1 MDDNGFIAFEDSIGR
16 EGGSIEGEPLG
27 AMDDNLV
34 VFGVLAPG
42 LGLVSFFL
50 GRVVGVILVVLG
62 IWVVWVVLV
71 LLIGFDVRFS
81 LLSLEAVNLVLE

>member
-34 VFGVLAPG
+34 VFGVFAPG
-42 LGLVSFFL
+42 LGLVSFLF
-50 GRVVGVILVVLG
+50 GRVVGVILS

-81 LLSLEAVNLVLE
+81 LLSLETVNLVLE